1 MFLYLRDDLKI
12 LAEEHPLAILKTYNM
27 TSDIFHDFSV

>member
-12 LAEEHPLAILKTYNM
+12 LAEEHPLVIFKTYM
-27 TSDIFHDFSV
+27 MSDIFHDFNV